1 MTEIV
6 EVEESHKADYMALF
20 LLADPSEKMVAKYLG
35 RGDVYVLFADGA
47 PACVAVVTDYGPG
60 TCELKNLATDEALQ
74 NRGYAGQMLRYLF
87 AVCADRY
94 EAMYV
99 GTSVQMIPFYERFG
113 FVPSH
118 RVENFFVDFYP
129 EPIFENGVQCV
140 DMEYLKRRL

>member
-1 MTEIV
+1 
-6 EVEESHKADYMALF
+6 
-20 LLADPSEKMVAKYLG
+20 
-35 RGDVYVLFADGA
+35 
-47 PACVAVVTDYGPG
+47 
-60 TCELKNLATDEALQ
+60 
-74 NRGYAGQMLRYLF
+74 MLRYLF
-87 AVCADRY
+87 AVGADRY

>member
-6 EVEESHKADYMALF
+6 KVEESHKADYMALF
-20 LLADPSEKMVAKYLG
+20 LLADPSEEMVAKYLG

-99 GTSVQMIPFYERFG
+99 GTSVQMLPFYERFG

-118 RVENFFVDFYP
+118 RV
-129 EPIFENGVQCV
+129 
-140 DMEYLKRRL
+140 